1 MLITWPFVYEG
12 TIVNSTAT
20 QSLYKLSKSI
30 FTQTSIVFNKHDLR
44 SAYGYTIKT
53 IYKNDKVNGSIFE
66 DGLTS
71 YLTVSP
77 IIA

>member
-1 MLITWPFVYEG
+1 MLITWPFIYEG
-12 TIVNSTAT
+12 KIINSTAT
-20 QSLYKLSKSI
+20 QSLYKLSKSM
-30 FTQTSIVFNKHDLR
+30 FSKLENQFHKHDLR
-44 SAYGYTIKT
+44 SVYGYTMKT

-71 YLTVSP
+71 YLAVSP